1 MIGAIAKT
9 LKTMGDFFTKTGKKI
24 TPQTIEQKAKQI
36 GVDLDKLKLGDKKII
51 KQVLN
56 KIGFTQ
62 KSTLG
67 GKLIKGGAAAGAGS
81 AATLGAQKFAGDVKE
96 ELEKSRMAG
105 GGMVKKRAKTRTKVS
120 RGTGAAIRGKKF
132 KGVF

>member
-36 GVDLDKLKLGDKKII
+36 GVDLDKLQLGDKKTI
-51 KQVLN
+51 KKVLN
-56 KIGFTQ
+56 KIGFQ
-62 KSTLG
+62 PKSTLG
-67 GKLIKGGAAAGAGS
+67 GKLIKGGALAGAGG
-81 AATLGAQKFAGDVKE
+81 AATLGAQKFTGDVKE

-105 GGMVKKRAKTRTKVS
+105 GGMVKKRAKSKKS
-120 RGTGAAIRGKKF
+120 RGAGAAIKGTKF

>member
-56 KIGFTQ
+56 KIGFQPRSGVGSKIAKT
-62 KSTLG
+62 S
-67 GKLIKGGAAAGAGS
+67 AAAGAGS

-96 ELEKSRMAG
+96 EMEKSRMAG

>member
-1 MIGAIAKT
+1 MLRKILAEFLEGAAKKVKPKT
-9 LKTMGDFFTKTGKKI
+9 LIEKGK
-24 TPQTIEQKAKQI
+24 EI
-36 GVDLDKLKLGDKKII
+36 GIDVEKLKLGDKSLI
-51 KQVLN
+51 KKVL
-56 KIGFTQ
+56 KELGFKPKTGIG
-62 KSTLG
+62 SS
-67 GKLIKGGAAAGAGS
+67 LIKGGAAAGAGS
-81 AATLGAQKFAGDVKE
+81 AATLGAQKFTGDVKE

>member
-1 MIGAIAKT
+1 
-9 LKTMGDFFTKTGKKI
+9 MGKMFDKAGKAI
-24 TPQTIEQKAKQI
+24 TPKTIIEKGKDI
-36 GVDLDKLKLGDKKII
+36 GIDVNKLKLGDKKLVN
-51 KQVLN
+51 KVL
-56 KIGFTQ
+56 KELGFKPKTGVG
-62 KSTLG
+62 SS
-67 GKLIKGGAAAGAGS
+67 LIKGGAAAGAGS
-81 AATLGAQKFAGDVKE
+81 AATLGAQKFTADVKE

>member
-1 MIGAIAKT
+1 MRKILSELLGTLSKKIKPRTLIEKGKEIGIDINKLKAGDKGLVSKVLKELGFKPKSSLATKL
-9 LKTMGDFFTKTGKKI
+9 LKT
-24 TPQTIEQKAKQI
+24 
-36 GVDLDKLKLGDKKII
+36 
-51 KQVLN
+51 
-56 KIGFTQ
+56 
-62 KSTLG
+62 ST
-67 GKLIKGGAAAGAGS
+67 AAGAGG

-96 ELEKSRMAG
+96 EMEKSRMAG

>member
-56 KIGFTQ
+56 KIGFQPRSGVGSKILKT
-62 KSTLG
+62 T
-67 GKLIKGGAAAGAGS
+67 AAAGAG
-81 AATLGAQKFAGDVKE
+81 AAGTLGAQKFAGDVKE
-96 ELEKSRMAG
+96 EMEKSRMAG
-105 GGMVKKRAKTRTKVS
+105 GGMVKKRAKSKKS
-120 RGTGAAIRGKKF
+120 RGTGAAIRGTKF